1 MKKQKQ
7 ERQTSD
13 LGERLLSLTAKTMA
27 LAGSLPDD
35 RVGGKVADELTS
47 LAMSAYQNH
56 GLAEGSPSAQEF
68 ADRFRDVL
76 KSLRETRRVLHLVE
90 KVGFPCDGQSLRELL
105 EETDIVIRIFFSS
118 IRTLEAKQL

>member
-7 ERQTSD
+7 QRQASD
-13 LGERLLSLTAKTMA
+13 VGERLLSLTAKTIA

-47 LAMSAYQNH
+47 LAILAYQNH
-56 GLAEGSPSAQEF
+56 GLAEGSPSAKEF

-76 KSLRETRRVLHLVE
+76 QTLREIRRTLHLVE

-105 EETDIVIRIFFSS
+105 EETDIVIRIFISS